1 MLNNF
6 RFLKTG
12 KLDLVNDSMLYPILR
27 WCSGSKQDLIW
38 CETVNKYFFYLPNN
52 IKKTMLYVGLTDQN
66 PYIKYPKSAK
76 QKNDKSYNLKC
87 DLAKK
92 YFGWS
97 NQELSRNI
105 TNLDRIDWYDVL
117 LALGCESK
125 DYKILGIKEDKPKTI
140 NSTNKDSKKS
150 KTLLDF

>member
-1 MLNNF
+1 MLDNF
-6 RFLKTG
+6 KLLKTG
-12 KLDLVNDSMLYPILR
+12 KLDLVNDNMLYPILR

-52 IKKTMLYVGLTDQN
+52 IKKTMLYVGLTDQT
-66 PYIKYPKSAK
+66 PYIKYPKSTK
-76 QKNDKSYNLKC
+76 QKDDKSYNLKC

-105 TNLDRIDWYDVL
+105 TNLDRIDWLSVL
-117 LALGCESK
+117 QALGCENK
-125 DYKILGIKEDKPKTI
+125 DYKTLGIKEPKVVSEPVKKP
-140 NSTNKDSKKS
+140 SKKPP